1 VHNAGRDIRSVD
13 LASGDRATM
22 QTCHHYMQ
30 ELFGRHTVLVVGA
43 ALDSMRWGIAVRVMM
58 VQV

>member
-1 VHNAGRDIRSVD
+1 
-13 LASGDRATM
+13 M